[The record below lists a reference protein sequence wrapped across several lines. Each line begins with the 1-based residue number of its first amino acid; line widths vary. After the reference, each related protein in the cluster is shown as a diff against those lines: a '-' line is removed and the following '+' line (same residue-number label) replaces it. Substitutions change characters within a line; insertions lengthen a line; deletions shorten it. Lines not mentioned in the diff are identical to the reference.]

1 STFYNGWT
9 YYYTG
14 GNSAF
19 ATFDAGDGAANGY
32 VERVVNITNT
42 SEKIRVA
49 IAWLNRGTYTFDHR
63 ADAHPIGQD
72 LDLYV
77 YGPTGAY
84 VGGSA
89 SWDNQFEVVNFTP
102 TMTGNYRIK
111 ISRY

>member
-1 STFYNGWT
+1 
-9 YYYTG
+9 
-14 GNSAF
+14 
-19 ATFDAGDGAANGY
+19 
-32 VERVVNITNT
+32 
-42 SEKIRVA
+42 VA

-111 ISRY
+111 ISRYANRDTSADFRLGLKINRYN